1 MCDVHS
7 GCDPNCRP
15 RHQTISTIGFF
26 GFDVTCGMCSPHD
39 PQGTSI
45 PQQRRHTIRSVVL
58 GASPQKTPIYEEE
71 YVEADKFDERDDI
84 EHAAADVNRL
94 GIQVQRL
101 RNEIDD
107 IVKEIAAIRM
117 LKITKTLQAKIDG
130 LQARLP
136 KLREDLA
143 EMKIAHQ
150 EAMLDWKSR
159 TLAQRKVPPEDSW
172 GRGLHKKR

>member
-1 MCDVHS
+1 
-7 GCDPNCRP
+7 
-15 RHQTISTIGFF
+15 
-26 GFDVTCGMCSPHD
+26 MCSPHD